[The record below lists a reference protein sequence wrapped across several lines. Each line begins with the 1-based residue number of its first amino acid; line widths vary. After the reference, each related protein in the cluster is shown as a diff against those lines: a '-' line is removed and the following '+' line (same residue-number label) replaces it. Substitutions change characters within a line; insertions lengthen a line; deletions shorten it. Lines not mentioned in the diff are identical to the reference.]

1 MTLGQD
7 LDVRKG
13 LLGKGAFLATTAKPE
28 RTSPVTR
35 GKWIMGNVLGMSPPN
50 PPPDVPPLPP
60 RPADPNAKEPT
71 MRKKMEDHR
80 VRSDCTQCHRLMD
93 PIGFALENFDGIGL
107 WRSHDEGQPVDP
119 KATVYDNTPVTGPT
133 SLREWLV
140 KNYSHQFVEV
150 TAEKLLVY
158 GLGRGLE
165 HQDMPLVRAIARD
178 AAAKRRPLLRARAG
192 RGEEPSVPDE
202 HQDRAAARVEHR
214 VVDAGQPGQGSE
226 LTMFITKRHIP
237 RRTFLQG
244 AGVTLALPL
253 LEAMVPAS
261 TALAQTAAAPKP
273 RFVGMFFPH
282 GMAPGY
288 WEPKVEGALPEKLP
302 YILESLEKVKDQTV
316 VMSGLW
322 SQSAEPPE
330 GTTGSDHWVAA
341 AYLTAIKPRKT
352 AGSDATV
359 GSATIDQMIAAKIG
373 QDTLLPSLQLAV
385 EDPNS
390 SSSNCGE
397 GYSCSYTNSISWVEL
412 PTPEGETVPRTSPLP
427 MELNPQVVFE
437 RLFGSGATPELRA
450 QRMKQSQSILDAL
463 TKELGSLRGQLG
475 AADVRTV
482 NQFTEEIR
490 EIERRIQ
497 LAAKVSND
505 VPTLD
510 LPPGIP
516 EQFDEHIRLH
526 TKLLALAFK
535 ADITRVATLLGR
547 ARPHQPRLPVPEVA
561 ALPRGWHQR
570 ELPRRLAPPGRPGA
584 GAALRAAQSLPRLDA
599 GLPGRGAEVDPR
611 RRRQPARPLPDHVR
625 QQHGQLEPAPALRRG
640 APAGGRRQRA
650 AQGQPPSRL
659 RAQERAHGQ
668 PAAQRARHVRHQQ
681 GQAGRQHRTTAK
693 AAVAAGRETRLQ
705 TALVGAGLQTCPS
718 HLQETA

>member
-1 MTLGQD
+1 
-7 LDVRKG
+7 
-13 LLGKGAFLATTAKPE
+13 
-28 RTSPVTR
+28 
-35 GKWIMGNVLGMSPPN
+35 
-50 PPPDVPPLPP
+50 
-60 RPADPNAKEPT
+60 
-71 MRKKMEDHR
+71 
-80 VRSDCTQCHRLMD
+80 
-93 PIGFALENFDGIGL
+93 
-107 WRSHDEGQPVDP
+107 
-119 KATVYDNTPVTGPT
+119 
-133 SLREWLV
+133 
-140 KNYSHQFVEV
+140 
-150 TAEKLLVY
+150 
-158 GLGRGLE
+158 
-165 HQDMPLVRAIARD
+165 
-178 AAAKRRPLLRARAG
+178 
-192 RGEEPSVPDE
+192 
-202 HQDRAAARVEHR
+202 
-214 VVDAGQPGQGSE
+214 
-226 LTMFITKRHIP
+226 MFITKRHIP

-253 LEAMVPAS
+253 LEAMVPAA
-261 TALAQTAAAPKP
+261 TALAQTAATPKP
-273 RFVGMFFPH
+273 RFVGIFFPH

-288 WEPKVEGALPEKLP
+288 WEPKAEGALPEKLP

-359 GSATIDQMIAAKIG
+359 GSPTIDQMIARKIG

-412 PTPEGETVPRTSPLP
+412 PTPDGETVPRTSPLP

-437 RLFGSGATPELRA
+437 RLFGSGSTPELRA

-463 TKELGSLRGQLG
+463 TKELGSLRGRLG

-482 NQFTEEIR
+482 NQFTDEIR

-535 ADITRVATLLGR
+535 ADITRVATLLGARDLTSR
-547 ARPHQPRLPVPEVA
+547 AYPYPKSPLFPEGGTSVSFHGGSHHQDDPVQVRRYAQLNRYHVSTLAYLAEELKSTPDGDGNLLDRSLILYGSNMGNSNQHQHYDVAHLLVGGANGQLKGNRHLAYERKTVPTGNLLLSVLDMYGINKDKQGDSNGRLPK
-561 ALPRGWHQR
+561 L
-570 ELPRRLAPPGRPGA
+570 L
-584 GAALRAAQSLPRLDA
+584 
-599 GLPGRGAEVDPR
+599 
-611 RRRQPARPLPDHVR
+611 
-625 QQHGQLEPAPALRRG
+625 
-640 APAGGRRQRA
+640 
-650 AQGQPPSRL
+650 
-659 RAQERAHGQ
+659 
-668 PAAQRARHVRHQQ
+668 
-681 GQAGRQHRTTAK
+681 
-693 AAVAAGRETRLQ
+693 
-705 TALVGAGLQTCPS
+705 
-718 HLQETA
+718 